1 MKNFEWSD
9 TTSNLLVFSSV
20 LLAFTPLLLGD
31 QLVLIVSG
39 FLKEAAVMMDQVSTN
54 IASLFL

>member
-9 TTSNLLVFSSV
+9 STSNLLVFSSV
-20 LLAFTPLLLGD
+20 LLALAPFVLGD
-31 QLVLIVSG
+31 QLGLIVSG
-39 FLKEAAVMMDQVSTN
+39 LLKEAAVMMDQVSTN

>member
-1 MKNFEWSD
+1 
-9 TTSNLLVFSSV
+9 VSSV
-20 LLAFTPLLLGD
+20 LLAFTPFLLGD

-39 FLKEAAVMMDQVSTN
+39 LLRETAVMMDQVSTN

>member
-9 TTSNLLVFSSV
+9 STSNLLVVSSV
-20 LLAFTPLLLGD
+20 LLAFTPFLLGD

-39 FLKEAAVMMDQVSTN
+39 LLRETAVMMDQVSTN

>member
-9 TTSNLLVFSSV
+9 STSNLLLVSSV
-20 LLAFTPLLLGD
+20 LLAFTPFLLGD
-31 QLVLIVSG
+31 QLVLIVSN
-39 FLKEAAVMMDQVSTN
+39 FLRETAVVMDQVSTN

>member
-9 TTSNLLVFSSV
+9 STSNLLVVSSV
-20 LLAFTPLLLGD
+20 LLAFMPFLLGD
-31 QLVLIVSG
+31 QLVLIVAG
-39 FLKEAAVMMDQVSTN
+39 LLRETGVVMDQVSTN

>member
-9 TTSNLLVFSSV
+9 STSNLLVVSSL
-20 LLAFTPLLLGD
+20 LLALAPFVLGD
-31 QLVLIVSG
+31 QLGLIVSSL
-39 FLKEAAVMMDQVSTN
+39 LKEAAVMMDQVSTN